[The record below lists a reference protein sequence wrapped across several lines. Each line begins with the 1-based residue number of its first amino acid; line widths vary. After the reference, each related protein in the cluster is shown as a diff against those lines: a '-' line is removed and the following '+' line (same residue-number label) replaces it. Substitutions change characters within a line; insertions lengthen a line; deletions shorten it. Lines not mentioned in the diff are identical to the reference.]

1 MLMRF
6 HWGHAVGHV
15 YTQQQQCTNAGL
27 IWADTDQSARSRDIF
42 IEGDLSDQIE
52 DLDNPTRT
60 EHDSGLDSHTDGSG
74 NSDDDNDDDYEPA
87 DEDDHSSSD
96 EDGLEC
102 LGLDEMYGQGG
113 SDDED

>member
-6 HWGHAVGHV
+6 HWGLAVGHT
-15 YTQQQQCTNAGL
+15 YTHQQPSTNPGF
-27 IWADTDQSARSRDIF
+27 IWADTNQSTRSRDIF
-42 IEGDLSDQIE
+42 EEGELLDQIE

-60 EHDSGLDSHTDGSG
+60 EHDSHTDGSG
-74 NSDDDNDDDYEPA
+74 DSDTDDDDYDPA

-96 EDGLEC
+96 EDDLEC
-102 LGLDEMYGQGG
+102 LDLDEMYGQGG